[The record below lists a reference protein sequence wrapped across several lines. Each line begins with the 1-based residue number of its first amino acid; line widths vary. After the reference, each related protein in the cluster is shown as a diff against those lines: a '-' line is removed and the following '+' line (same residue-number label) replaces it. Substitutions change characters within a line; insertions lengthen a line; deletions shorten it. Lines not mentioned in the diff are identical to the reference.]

1 MVGVGWCCCRLELR
15 GGVDRDGVKPPWCLC
30 LVQILPVY
38 TALWHYPKA
47 GALAVPAG
55 DETPRTPRKPRKK
68 CFCVFFFL
76 CLVLWT
82 CATRRTRP
90 PPHIFSWYRNVLC
103 GRLNS
108 LFFPLSF
115 CWCVLL
121 SIFSPFSRFFFRLCF
136 VRFVFLG
143 GGLAKSRYT

>member
-1 MVGVGWCCCRLELR
+1 MGELIETELSRHGVCVWSRSSPYIPRYGIIRKQALWPSLRETKRLELHENHVR
-15 GGVDRDGVKPPWCLC
+15 SV
-30 LVQILPVY
+30 
-38 TALWHYPKA
+38 
-47 GALAVPAG
+47 
-55 DETPRTPRKPRKK
+55 
-68 CFCVFFFL
+68 FVFFFSYVWFCGL
-76 CLVLWT
+76 AQREEL
-82 CATRRTRP
+82 AP